1 MCRSRRELSL
11 FLNLLFETDSYSNEY
26 LLAKFRLDTAEN
38 EPCTRPHPLANRWRW
53 QPRFRRSRAEARQAG
68 RLPQGWL
75 GELKRRAVLRDL
87 ILLRHVLMTEMRDV
101 HEKFVAML
109 FCATYII
116 NVHKL
121 GR

>member
-1 MCRSRRELSL
+1 MCNARAGHQARGQDVD
-11 FLNLLFETDSYSNEY
+11 ET
-26 LLAKFRLDTAEN
+26 
-38 EPCTRPHPLANRWRW
+38 
-53 QPRFRRSRAEARQAG
+53 EARQAG